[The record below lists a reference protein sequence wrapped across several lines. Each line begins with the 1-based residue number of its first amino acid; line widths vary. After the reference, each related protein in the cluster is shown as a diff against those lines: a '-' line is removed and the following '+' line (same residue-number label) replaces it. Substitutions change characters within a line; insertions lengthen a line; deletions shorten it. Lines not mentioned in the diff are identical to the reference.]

1 MEEKDVMLA
10 EVFCS
15 TVIPRK
21 YILVFYASLIP
32 PRKCKQKKT
41 KQIKQKNKIKE
52 SDLNCDIKILVWFIL
67 LVKNFIYY
75 ERRI

>member
-32 PRKCKQKKT
+32 PRKCKQTKQNKNKNKT
-41 KQIKQKNKIKE
+41 KQKKKQGI
-52 SDLNCDIKILVWFIL
+52 
-67 LVKNFIYY
+67 
-75 ERRI
+75 

>member
-32 PRKCKQKKT
+32 PRKCKQT
-41 KQIKQKNKIKE
+41 KQNKNKNKKKQKKNKE
-52 SDLNCDIKILVWFIL
+52 SDLNCDIKILV
-67 LVKNFIYY
+67 
-75 ERRI
+75 